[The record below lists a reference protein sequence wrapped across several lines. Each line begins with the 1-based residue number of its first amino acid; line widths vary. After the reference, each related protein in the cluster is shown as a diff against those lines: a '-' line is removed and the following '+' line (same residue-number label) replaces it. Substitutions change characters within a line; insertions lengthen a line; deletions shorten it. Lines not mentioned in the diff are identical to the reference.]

1 MISTGFESI
10 IADLQRSL
18 PETLAHAVPNLK
30 DLPADAEARI
40 HAAIESALSGL
51 QVVSRKDFDIQTQ
64 VLARTRSKL
73 EALEQRIAELE
84 AASKDSNP

>member
-1 MISTGFESI
+1 MPPSGFESL

-18 PETLAHAVPNLK
+18 PETLAHALPNIK
-30 DLPADAEARI
+30 ALPADAEARI
-40 HAAIESALSGL
+40 HRAIETALTGL

-73 EALEQRIAELE
+73 DALEQRVAELE
-84 AASKDSNP
+84 AASKPSNN